1 MVSQTN
7 CYCLYLLHELT
18 NIAPIEISQT
28 EKVMKTV
35 ILIGAL
41 GKMGQAALTGLG
53 KNKVITAGRSGDV
66 DHIVD
71 ISDENS
77 IRALYEN
84 VGHFDAVV
92 NTVGF
97 CEYATFAE
105 MTEVQWM
112 TTVMSKMMGQINLV
126 RIGQEYIAD
135 NGSFTLISGILSVKP
150 IPYAIADAT
159 TSGAIDTFVKC
170 VAYEMPRNT
179 RINVVNPTIL
189 TEAWDVYGEMMPGF
203 EPVPS
208 TLVGKAFERSVDGF
222 INGQVLFCLLMLKN
236 YKFKTQRVI
245 AEFKF

>member
-1 MVSQTN
+1 
-7 CYCLYLLHELT
+7 
-18 NIAPIEISQT
+18 
-28 EKVMKTV
+28 MKTV

-53 KNKVITAGRSGDV
+53 NHKVITAGRSGAV

-71 ISDENS
+71 ITDEKS
-77 IRALYEN
+77 IEALYQK

-105 MTEVQWM
+105 MTEAQWM

-126 RIGQEYIAD
+126 RIGQKYIAD
-135 NGSFTLISGILSVKP
+135 GGSFTLISGILNVKP

-179 RINVVNPTIL
+179 RINVVNPTVL
-189 TEAWDVYGEMMPGF
+189 AEAWDVYGEMMPGF
-203 EPVPS
+203 EPVPGK
-208 TLVGKAFERSVDGF
+208 LVGKAFERSVDGF
-222 INGQVLFCLLMLKN
+222 INGK
-236 YKFKTQRVI
+236 VI
-245 AEFKF
+245 FVDA